1 MEIVAVTSHFF
12 PEVSS
17 VPMCC
22 QAVVTPNVGS
32 INLEALDHGASNIC
46 FMLLGYMGIGC
57 DGKRFIAVYGG

>member
-1 MEIVAVTSHFF
+1 MEIVAVTSHF
-12 PEVSS
+12 VSRGQLCP

-32 INLEALDHGASNIC
+32 INEALDGASNIC

-57 DGKRFIAVYGG
+57 DGKRCIAVYSG